1 MKPIVLLAALAWLAA
16 APAAAAP
23 ARPAGLP
30 TCALGRLPAALR
42 TAVPDAIAKGQR
54 RFGASLRSASA
65 SEREHAEATFAA
77 AEAAYLYGMP
87 TVRLRLTVQ
96 RFPVNQF
103 VGIGELAG
111 PEERAVVAPN
121 RDTLY
126 SVSQLNL
133 DNGPLVIDAPAT
145 GGRYSVI
152 QLLDAYT
159 NDFAYIGAG
168 SERDAARS
176 VAVVPPGWQ
185 GVLPDGVQ
193 RIDSPTKLVW
203 LLGRTLIDGP
213 DDLAAAKQ
221 ILAGYA
227 ITPLERWSPSQHSAP
242 LILDAFPGAQAPV
255 RLPAGA
261 GFYDVLVQ
269 ALAADPPPPADACA
283 LRAFAAA
290 GIGPGLMPSSA
301 GGDLDARALTAAAV
315 AGRRL
320 VDAAVTLTRRYNQRR
335 SNGWSLLAG
344 DIGRFG
350 IDYAGRAV
358 VADAG
363 LGANTPEQALYPNT
377 DTDRNGRP
385 VDGRH
390 DYVVTFPRGDLPPV
404 RAFWSLTLYDRAG
417 FFAPNAIDR
426 YAIGDRTAGLRYG
439 PGRSLEVHV
448 SHRRQGGN
456 WLPAPRGRFSL
467 WLRLYEPNPGAAA
480 RWTPPTVKRVD

>member
-1 MKPIVLLAALAWLAA
+1 MKRIVLLAALASLG
-16 APAAAAP
+16 APP
-23 ARPAGLP
+23 AGATSQPAGLP
-30 TCALGRLPAALR
+30 ACALGRLPAALR
-42 TAVPDAIAKGQR
+42 TAVPNAIAKAQR
-54 RFGASLRSASA
+54 RFGASLRGASA
-65 SEREHAEATFAA
+65 SERGHAEATFAA

-103 VGIGELAG
+103 VGIGALAG
-111 PEERAVVAPN
+111 PDDRAVVAPN

-126 SVSQLNL
+126 SVSQLDL
-133 DNGPLVIDAPAT
+133 DDGPLVIDAPAT

-168 SERDAARS
+168 SERDAARA
-176 VAVVPPGWQ
+176 VAVAPPGWQ
-185 GVLPDGVQ
+185 GALPDGVQ
-193 RIDSPTKLVW
+193 LIHSPTKLVW

-213 DDLAAAKQ
+213 NDLPAAKEV
-221 ILAGYA
+221 LAGYA
-227 ITPLERWSPSQHSAP
+227 ITPLERWSPTQHRAP

-255 RLPAGA
+255 QLPAEV
-261 GFYDVLVQ
+261 GFYDALGQ

-301 GGDLDARALTAAAV
+301 GGELDARALTAAAV

-320 VDAAVTLTRRYNQRR
+320 VDAAVTTTRRYNQRR
-335 SNGWSLLAG
+335 SNGWSLLTG

-350 IDYAGRAV
+350 VDYAGRAM

-377 DTDRNGRP
+377 DTDRDGRP
-385 VDGRH
+385 LDGRH
-390 DYVVTFPRGDLPPV
+390 DYVVTFPRGELPPV
-404 RAFWSLTLYDRAG
+404 RAFWSLTVYDRAG
-417 FFAPNAIDR
+417 FLAPNAIDR

-439 PGRSLEVHV
+439 PGRSLAVRV
-448 SHRRQGGN
+448 SHRRPRSN

-467 WLRLYEPNPGAAA
+467 WLRLYEPKPAAA
-480 RWTPPTVKRVD
+480 RRWTPPTVTRVA

>member
-1 MKPIVLLAALAWLAA
+1 MKRILVLAALASLAA
-16 APAAAAP
+16 APAGAAD
-23 ARPAGLP
+23 RPAGLP
-30 TCALGRLPAALR
+30 ACALGRLPAALR
-42 TAVPDAIAKGQR
+42 TAVPSAIAKAQR
-54 RFGASLRSASA
+54 RFAASLRGASA
-65 SEREHAEATFAA
+65 SELRHAQATFAT

-111 PEERAVVAPN
+111 PQERAVVAPN

-133 DNGPLVIDAPAT
+133 DNGPLVVDAPAT

-168 SERDAARS
+168 AERDTARS
-176 VAVVPPGWQ
+176 VAIVPPGWQ
-185 GVLPDGVQ
+185 GALPDGMQ

-221 ILAGYA
+221 VLAGYA
-227 ITPLERWSPSQHSAP
+227 ITPLEQWSTTHHSAP
-242 LILDAFPGAQAPV
+242 LILDAFPGAQASV

-261 GFYDVLVQ
+261 GFYDALGQ
-269 ALAADPPPPADACA
+269 ALAADPPPGADACA

-301 GGDLDARALTAAAV
+301 GEEPDARALTAAAV

-320 VDAAVTLTRRYNQRR
+320 IDDAVTITRRYNQRR

-344 DIGRFG
+344 DIGRYG

-377 DTDRNGRP
+377 DTDRDGRP
-385 VDGRH
+385 LDGRRA
-390 DYVVTFPRGDLPPV
+390 YVVTFPRDDLPPV
-404 RAFWSLTLYDRAG
+404 RAFWSLTLYNRAG
-417 FFAPNAIDR
+417 FFAPNPIDR
-426 YAIGDRTAGLRYG
+426 YAIGDRTPGLR
-439 PGRSLEVHV
+439 
-448 SHRRQGGN
+448 
-456 WLPAPRGRFSL
+456 
-467 WLRLYEPNPGAAA
+467 
-480 RWTPPTVKRVD
+480 

>member
-1 MKPIVLLAALAWLAA
+1 MKRILVLAAFASLAA
-16 APAAAAP
+16 APAGAAD
-23 ARPAGLP
+23 RPAGLP

-42 TAVPDAIAKGQR
+42 TAVPNAIGNAQR
-54 RFGASLRSASA
+54 RFAASLRGASA
-65 SEREHAEATFAA
+65 SELGHAEATFAA

-87 TVRLRLTVQ
+87 TVRLRLTVR

-103 VGIGELAG
+103 VGIGQLAG
-111 PEERAVVAPN
+111 PKERAVVAPN

-133 DNGPLVIDAPAT
+133 DNGPLVVDAPAT

-159 NDFAYIGAG
+159 NDFGYIGAG
-168 SERDAARS
+168 SERDTARS

-185 GVLPDGVQ
+185 GALPDGLQ

-221 ILAGYA
+221 VLAGYA
-227 ITPLERWSPSQHSAP
+227 ITPLEQWSPTQHSAP

-255 RLPAGA
+255 QLPAGV
-261 GFYDVLVQ
+261 GFYDALGQ
-269 ALAADPPPPADACA
+269 ALAADPPPAADACA

-290 GIGPGLMPSSA
+290 GIGPGRMPSSTRS
-301 GGDLDARALTAAAV
+301 DVDARALTAAAV

-320 VDAAVTLTRRYNQRR
+320 VDDAVTITRRSNQRR

-377 DTDRNGRP
+377 DTDRDGRP
-385 VDGRH
+385 LDGRH

-404 RAFWSLTLYDRAG
+404 RAFWSLTLYNRAG

-448 SHRRQGGN
+448 SHRRQRTN
-456 WLPAPRGRFSL
+456 WLPAPRSRFSL
-467 WLRLYEPNPGAAA
+467 WLRLYEPKPGATG
-480 RWTPPTVKRVD
+480 RWMPPTVKRVD